1 MAHWLCS
8 ALLFGFCRVAPSS
21 KCCCSATRCCQL
33 SGCALLLSGAVVDEA
48 LGATQHL
55 RGKNMPRAAAARA
68 ASVGATVRQ
77 TYTRSMQGIL

>member
-1 MAHWLCS
+1 M
-8 ALLFGFCRVAPSS
+8 
-21 KCCCSATRCCQL
+21 
-33 SGCALLLSGAVVDEA
+33 LSGAVVDEA